1 MKQKG
6 KYMKG
11 DKDVIRQLNL
21 VLGQSLIAI
30 NQYFLHARI
39 VKNWGVEELNDSFF
53 KQSIAEMKF
62 SDELIERILLLE
74 GLPNL
79 QDLGKL
85 MIGETVEEILGCD
98 LRLEKRKHDI
108 LVGAIEVCTSKRDF
122 VSRELLIKLKDANEE
137 YEDWLETQQE
147 KMADIG
153 TQNYIQ
159 LQSGE
164 N

>member
-1 MKQKG
+1 
-6 KYMKG
+6 MKG

-53 KQSIAEMKF
+53 KQSIAEMKW

-85 MIGETVEEILGCD
+85 MIGETVEEILACD
-98 LRLEKRKHDI
+98 LRLEKRKHEV
-108 LVGAIEVCTSKRDF
+108 LVEAIDVCTQKRDF
-122 VSRELLIKLKDANEE
+122 VSRELLIKLKDGNEE

-147 KMADIG
+147 KIEDIG
-153 TQNYIQ
+153 IQNYIQ
-159 LQSGE
+159 SQATE
-164 N
+164 D